1 MKSINVNENY
11 FSIIH
16 EVSKVLSKQ
25 NNIKD
30 AFKSILKLL
39 YSYLDIPASFIA
51 LYNPIENTIEIK
63 ESFGLL
69 KKEKY
74 KGIFKIGEGIVGS
87 VFKNE
92 IPAIIHDPKENKA
105 FLNKMGVL
113 NRFDFDVVFIGTVIK
128 IGGEKLGVLGV
139 YKEKVRNLSYENEL
153 KLLSMISIM
162 IGFAQKMNEKLEFQK
177 RTFEEEK
184 EILLN
189 KIELKVPISEIIG
202 VSKQIDHLK
211 NTILKVANIDST
223 VLLEGDSGT
232 GKSLVAK
239 VIHKLSNRKKE
250 AFVSINCAS
259 IPENLLEAELFGY
272 EKGAFSGA
280 ISQKKGKFEIANKG
294 TIFLDEIGDLP
305 LSLQG
310 KLLSVIQ
317 EKEFSRLG
325 SLDTIS
331 VDVRIIAAT
340 NKNLYELTQEGKFRE
355 DLYYRLNVIPIKIPP
370 LFERKEDI
378 PILIDYFLK
387 IFNEK
392 YNKKVQISKEA
403 LIELINY
410 NWPGNVRELENIIE
424 RLVVMNEQI
433 VNLKDLPAYISQKIP
448 LERYEIH
455 SLNNKNLPTQI
466 QNIEK
471 KHIELA
477 LKETGFVKS
486 KAARLLNLTLRQ
498 LDYRIRK
505 YNIKIQK

>member
-25 NNIKD
+25 NNIKE

-51 LYNPIENTIEIK
+51 LFNPIENTLEIK

-74 KGIFKIGEGIVGS
+74 KGIFKVGEGIVGS

-92 IPAIIHDPKENKA
+92 IPAVIYDPKENKA

-113 NRFDFDVVFIGTVIK
+113 NRFEFDVVFIGTVIK

-139 YKEKVRNLSYENEL
+139 YKEKTRNLSYENEL

-189 KIELKVPISEIIG
+189 KIELKAPIAEIIG
-202 VSKQIDHLK
+202 VSKQIDNLK
-211 NTILKVANIDST
+211 SIILKVANIDST
-223 VLLEGDSGT
+223 VLLEGESGT

-340 NKNLYELTQEGKFRE
+340 NKNLYELTQEGRFRE
-355 DLYYRLNVIPIKIPP
+355 DLYYRLNVIPIRIPP

-378 PILIDYFLK
+378 PVLIDYFLK

-392 YNKKVQISKEA
+392 YGKKVQISKEA

-433 VNLKDLPAYISQKIP
+433 VNLEDLPAYISQKIP
-448 LERYEIH
+448 LEKLEMH
-455 SLNNKNLPTQI
+455 SLSDKNLPTQI

>member
-1 MKSINVNENY
+1 MKSINVNESY

-25 NNIKD
+25 NNIKE

-51 LYNPIENTIEIK
+51 LFNPIENTLEIK

-74 KGIFKIGEGIVGS
+74 KGIFKVGEGIVGS

-92 IPAIIHDPKENKA
+92 IPAVIYDPKENKA

-113 NRFDFDVVFIGTVIK
+113 NRFEFDVVFIGTVIK

-139 YKEKVRNLSYENEL
+139 YKEKTRNLSYENEL

-189 KIELKVPISEIIG
+189 KIELKAPIAEIIG
-202 VSKQIDHLK
+202 VSKQIDNLK
-211 NTILKVANIDST
+211 NTILKIANIDST
-223 VLLEGDSGT
+223 VLLEGESGT

-340 NKNLYELTQEGKFRE
+340 NKNLYELTQEGRFRE
-355 DLYYRLNVIPIKIPP
+355 DLYYRLNVIPIRIPP

-378 PILIDYFLK
+378 PVLIDYFLK
-387 IFNEK
+387 MFNEK
-392 YNKKVQISKEA
+392 YGKKVQISKEA

-424 RLVVMNEQI
+424 RLVVMNEHI
-433 VNLKDLPAYISQKIP
+433 VNLEDLPAYISQKIP
-448 LERYEIH
+448 LEKLNMH
-455 SLNNKNLPTQI
+455 SFSDKNLPTQI

>member
-1 MKSINVNENY
+1 MRSINVNENY
-11 FSIIH
+11 FSIVH
-16 EVSKVLSKQ
+16 EVSKVLSRQ

-51 LYNPIENTIEIK
+51 LYNPIENTLEIK

-74 KGIFKIGEGIVGS
+74 KGVFKSGEGIVGS

-92 IPAIIHDPKENKA
+92 IPAVIYDPKENKS

-113 NRFDFDVVFIGTVIK
+113 NRFDFEVVFIGTVIK

-139 YKEKVRNLSYENEL
+139 YKEKTRHLSYENEI
-153 KLLSMISIM
+153 KLLSMISIL

-189 KIELKVPISEIIG
+189 KIEFKTSIKEIIG
-202 VSKQIDHLK
+202 VSKQVDNLK
-211 NTILKVANIDST
+211 NTILKVVNVDST
-223 VLLEGDSGT
+223 VLLEGESGT

-280 ISQKKGKFEIANKG
+280 ISQKKGKFEIADKG
-294 TIFLDEIGDLP
+294 TIFLDEIGDIP

-325 SLDTIS
+325 SLETIS

-340 NKNLYELTQEGKFRE
+340 NKNLFELVKEGRFRE

-370 LFERKEDI
+370 LVDRKEDI

-387 IFNEK
+387 LFNEK
-392 YNKKVQISKEA
+392 YNKNIQLSKEA

-424 RLVVMNEQI
+424 RLVVMNDQMI
-433 VNLKDLPAYISQKIP
+433 HINHLPTYISQKIP
-448 LERYEIH
+448 LRKYELDNLH
-455 SLNNKNLPTQI
+455 DKNLPSQI

-471 KHIELA
+471 KHIEMA

-498 LDYRIRK
+498 LDYRIHK
-505 YNIKIQK
+505 YNIRLEM

>member
-25 NNIKD
+25 NNIKE

-51 LYNPIENTIEIK
+51 LFNPIENTLEIK

-74 KGIFKIGEGIVGS
+74 KGIFKVGEGIVGS

-92 IPAIIHDPKENKA
+92 IPAVIYDPKENKA

-113 NRFDFDVVFIGTVIK
+113 NRFEFDVVFIGTVIK

-139 YKEKVRNLSYENEL
+139 YKEKTRNLSYENEL

-189 KIELKVPISEIIG
+189 KIELKAPIAEIIG
-202 VSKQIDHLK
+202 VSKQIDNLK
-211 NTILKVANIDST
+211 SIILKVANIDST
-223 VLLEGDSGT
+223 VLLEGESGT

-340 NKNLYELTQEGKFRE
+340 NKNLYELTQEGRFRE
-355 DLYYRLNVIPIKIPP
+355 DLYYRLNVIPIRIPP

-378 PILIDYFLK
+378 PVLIDYFLK

-392 YNKKVQISKEA
+392 YGKKVQISKEA

-433 VNLKDLPAYISQKIP
+433 VNLEDLPAYISQKIP
-448 LERYEIH
+448 LEKLEMH
-455 SLNNKNLPTQI
+455 SLNDKNLPTQI